1 MFVARSIA
9 ADHRDLIHDVSFD
22 FHGRRMATCSS
33 DQSVKVWDKSENGDW
48 HCTASWK
55 THSGSVWRVT
65 WAHPEFGQVLA
76 SCSFDR
82 TAAVWEEIVG
92 ESNDKLRGQSHWV
105 KRTTLVDSRTS
116 VTDVKFAPKHMGLML
131 ATCSA
136 DGVVRIYEAPDVMN
150 LSQWSLQHE
159 ISCKLS
165 CSCISWNP
173 SSSRAHSPMIAVG
186 SDDNSPNILAKV
198 QIYEYNEN
206 TRKYAKAE
214 ALMTVTDPVHDIA
227 FAPNLGRSFHILAV
241 ATKDVRIFTLKPL
254 RKELSTSGGLT
265 KFEIHIVAQF
275 DNHNSQVWRV
285 SWNITGT
292 VLASSGDDGCV
303 RLWKANY
310 MDNWKCTGI
319 LKGNGSPVNGSS
331 QQGIFN
337 ASLGSANTS
346 LQNSL
351 NGSSASR
358 YFFPPL
364 DSPRAG
370 SRWSSHAQLLP
381 PPPLIEHSCDADTA
395 NLQYP
400 HPRRRCVSRP
410 LNLLPENEGVY
421 IRLSRFLKLFLP
433 AASRRPMAGSGSVSP
448 IGWRRGAARRGRQ
461 GEARARARESLGG
474 VRGGAA
480 HAPRPRRG
488 AAGGVWFLSRARCC
502 WTGADRVAKQNAIL
516 NNSCRMMED
525 FRNIADETFPSFLGN
540 SLSNSASVTFEN
552 VTISSNPGLPV
563 AASTVAR
570 STTGCDNRLSDTCA
584 SYLEGQH
591 VPPSGSSH
599 SSQSDP
605 EPVGRFAL
613 SFHDDME
620 VATQVKEPQPTPV
633 SLKESPSVCG
643 EQDQNVIEHSSRSQD
658 TLLEVLPLER
668 LEDLSTGICFL
679 PDSKNNKIGPSEPSE
694 KLIEGAISSEHLSN
708 SLSSF
713 LENEKLSS
721 LASSEEDSTDDD
733 IDDEEFFD
741 NQLEAYFEQLIQ
753 PEMTRGDTDVQNL
766 SERCTALKLSE
777 NGLIQEN
784 ILVPDTFQAVTG
796 VDSGNASDE
805 DSQNQD
811 ITACSVQREV
821 LPRAVKQLNSVTTG
835 DVLDSCTAAEL
846 QLDSLYLQQVD
857 NHKADVSDV
866 LPKQDIQSTEC
877 QAAASDVEVLHAAGG
892 VLGHYTTPKV
902 LLSADAPQTDATECE
917 VGLPDA
923 YLSPT
928 ADSCENI
935 SLATSDRGDIPHSI
949 VYQNEEGKWV
959 TDLAYYT
966 SFDEEQDLNLSEDD
980 KINEQFITGSE
991 AAAMI
996 AQDQEEFEK
1005 AHKLVQVEKV
1015 DILNASEL
1023 ADTSWKSANSCILL
1037 RTPDLDKDASYLH
1050 LSLGEFFGQRSEALG
1065 CLGGGSDVKRPSFGY
1080 YITSPKKRQ
1089 PVALL
1094 RQSDS
1099 SGGDN
1104 GQEISQLSEVFSDDL
1119 EAQTKNHA
1127 NSTGCEGAW
1136 HGMDTAVGIHKS
1148 VNTEDATKIKVKDAI
1163 HKDKLEDGLSN
1174 HSDSVLS
1181 ISTIASAI
1189 ANASSSADP
1198 SQLAAMMMA
1207 LPTKS
1212 KRMCFFPGIVK
1223 EMELSA
1229 NQVLSNNEENSAFDL
1244 EKYLKKTDEIG
1255 HESDYESIVKHEASV
1270 QNLMPDTFLLDK
1282 GKNKDTLAEDSINNH
1297 SKQQEREKHCL
1308 GYFNEEN
1315 NRQNFSSLS
1324 AVPNHEATTANSVKC
1339 SEKLSDLLNHK
1350 YLQLVNADHRS
1361 DTLDT
1366 QTSPTGNEAKESGI
1380 PLAAKMEAAQRSP
1393 LAYQTNDLT
1402 SRCGIRE
1409 DTETVDQTT
1418 NAVPDPCSDLV
1429 ERNTGNNLSLNTLKR
1444 PKQSSKYVSVSPTKV
1459 KPTQKLNSDAKK
1471 QNANIE
1477 KRYRDANTGCGRNGK
1492 HVTFEQL
1499 SPASQNS
1506 TEHKPILPEGDL
1518 QPLEDEQCS
1527 FRPSTSPLIH
1537 SSPSET
1543 SGTAF
1548 SGSETDFTCT
1558 PCYQESSCK
1567 GSVLPQSVYSSPSMS
1582 RLTYVSASDSTLK
1595 NTAVIHNPEIYWSE
1609 DASEL
1614 STTIIQASPTP
1625 LQEHRNENLEDQ
1637 SCQTNRKEA
1646 LLNIDQKSEENELEG
1661 LKRKLDDVLGQE
1673 LSKESFLKK
1682 EKQLASIPSDVAANH
1697 KELDHVQSALPS
1709 KFCIFQPHC
1718 ANDAQ
1723 EVWQDQTS
1731 KAQRQGLPSLNVLP
1745 VYPGLS
1751 TYMPFSQ
1758 NSSGE
1763 QYVPISSLKSCVITS
1778 ESQASSSVP
1787 TLLTGH
1793 SLAMTPFAPQHLG
1806 NIPSTGKTV
1815 LSQFHGC
1822 SSAGFVLPAG
1832 IPCSSIP
1839 AGHVENP
1846 LMVGIPLG
1854 PNIGPGS
1861 LGAASLCNPH
1871 STSWNKNILNIK
1883 SCTGQPLGA
1892 DRNEWESSKSPGI
1905 GHVKVPE
1912 ELKFPNACCVG
1923 IASQTV
1929 LSIFNPT
1936 DRWLQVSIG
1945 ILSVSVNGEKMDPVK
1960 YQCLV
1965 FKNKTIVGSYSTND
1979 LKILFLP
1986 CHSGIFQCILNVSS
2000 WPVSADAETIVQAE
2014 ALASRVV
2021 LTAVAENPN
2030 LEVEIGKRDSL
2041 DFGDLTSGSWKAL
2054 PLKLINK
2061 THAFVPIRLTINANA
2076 VAWRCFTFSKE
2087 PVNSSNEQSLQMDA
2101 VSQIAAPSVVNHVI
2115 HASYDGQ
2122 DPEALTVWVLFHAP
2136 KKQISGSDSL
2146 GPADE
2151 FFARVDVEV
2160 DSPGPSSVIKSI
2172 PLRARAGTARIHA
2185 PKDLQKIYLSTS
2197 VGSTAK
2203 QQLPLKNAGNI
2214 GVYLKVKTSGQDS
2227 CFAVEPE
2234 NLFLLPGE
2242 EREVTVLFYPRN
2254 VTTTESTL
2262 KILVLPSGPQYEVVL
2277 KGEVELEEN
2286 RPVPTAA
2293 GCSDIPPILSNKQF
2307 VAWGGVTIGASVQQK
2322 LTLRNDSPSVTQH
2335 LRLLIRGQDQDC
2347 FQLQSIFGSE
2357 ERLTSN
2363 WELKIRPKEDTNIY
2377 LMFAPTRITC
2387 CFAKLEIKQ
2396 LGIRSQPG
2404 IKFTIPLSGYGG
2416 TSNITL
2422 ENVKKL
2428 SDSYMVTLDGLLPA
2442 RVRKASFRIRNTG
2455 SRAAYVKALCFA
2467 NLQTKPVMDPP
2478 AVMVSPEKF
2487 VLREGTHEVI
2497 NITWNPMEREEN
2509 FCKTNTLVS
2518 TVCFFCGDEVARQQ
2532 YRRGMMYKPEVE
2544 KHTIPEDGL
2553 LRDIV
2558 FDEEFQGE
2566 QLVTEVCDIP
2576 RGTNDIHLFY
2586 ANMRKIVLFVVGYST
2601 SDQDGIQRSPGCHL
2615 ELDRFENSV
2624 RYINA
2629 ALDVLPVKGPQ
2640 GPPLPVK
2647 TDDLAQNKSDAQ
2659 QTWSV
2664 NPEYLTLTSPSISG
2678 TADTGHVQ
2686 IVNNSNRMLTFE
2698 LSWPAHCLT
2707 ITPQHGVI
2715 EPGSSTLILVSPNP
2729 SLATKPSLIPWSGL
2743 IYIHCDN
2750 GQKLIKVQIQEA
2762 VSESVS
2768 GADFPSRRH
2777 GIFTSQSGSPTVH
2790 VAKPLSVLPLTKMK
2804 IKNRTVVFPKT
2815 RPGQSSES
2823 YLEMENKGDEN
2834 VKWHLSSFAPPYVKD
2849 VDGTASVYR
2858 VTYSV
2863 FRFSHVSGTLEAHRE
2878 GKVAVVFLPRD
2889 KGDYSQFWDLECHP
2903 VEKPSWKHKLKF
2915 QLSGAGA
2922 KTENE
2927 ASIVKASA
2935 SALTKTELPVIPE
2948 MKVYSEAC
2956 TIKSGQNV
2964 VIRGVYAPEDLYT
2977 FPPTRVGESCMLKV
2991 NLRNNSF
2998 TTQLLKF
3005 LSPREPFYVKHSK
3018 YSLRSHHY
3026 INVPVQ
3032 FKPKAEGKFEGL
3044 FVVLTTKYGSVNI
3057 RLRGKAIAEK

>member
-1 MFVARSIA
+1 WCPASLQATATLEKFPPSFIA
-9 ADHRDLIHDVSFD
+9 EHD
-22 FHGRRMATCSS
+22 ATWMDS
-33 DQSVKVWDKSENGDW
+33 
-48 HCTASWK
+48 
-55 THSGSVWRVT
+55 
-65 WAHPEFGQVLA
+65 PFGQ
-76 SCSFDR
+76 
-82 TAAVWEEIVG
+82 
-92 ESNDKLRGQSHWV
+92 
-105 KRTTLVDSRTS
+105 
-116 VTDVKFAPKHMGLML
+116 
-131 ATCSA
+131 
-136 DGVVRIYEAPDVMN
+136 
-150 LSQWSLQHE
+150 
-159 ISCKLS
+159 
-165 CSCISWNP
+165 
-173 SSSRAHSPMIAVG
+173 
-186 SDDNSPNILAKV
+186 
-198 QIYEYNEN
+198 
-206 TRKYAKAE
+206 
-214 ALMTVTDPVHDIA
+214 
-227 FAPNLGRSFHILAV
+227 
-241 ATKDVRIFTLKPL
+241 
-254 RKELSTSGGLT
+254 
-265 KFEIHIVAQF
+265 
-275 DNHNSQVWRV
+275 
-285 SWNITGT
+285 
-292 VLASSGDDGCV
+292 
-303 RLWKANY
+303 
-310 MDNWKCTGI
+310 
-319 LKGNGSPVNGSS
+319 
-331 QQGIFN
+331 
-337 ASLGSANTS
+337 LGSAV
-346 LQNSL
+346 LIMC
-351 NGSSASR
+351 
-358 YFFPPL
+358 PPY
-364 DSPRAG
+364 
-370 SRWSSHAQLLP
+370 LLP
-381 PPPLIEHSCDADTA
+381 PP
-395 NLQYP
+395 
-400 HPRRRCVSRP
+400 
-410 LNLLPENEGVY
+410 VY
-421 IRLSRFLKLFLP
+421 
-433 AASRRPMAGSGSVSP
+433 
-448 IGWRRGAARRGRQ
+448 
-461 GEARARARESLGG
+461 
-474 VRGGAA
+474 
-480 HAPRPRRG
+480 
-488 AAGGVWFLSRARCC
+488 
-502 WTGADRVAKQNAIL
+502 
-516 NNSCRMMED
+516 
-525 FRNIADETFPSFLGN
+525 
-540 SLSNSASVTFEN
+540 
-552 VTISSNPGLPV
+552 
-563 AASTVAR
+563 
-570 STTGCDNRLSDTCA
+570 
-584 SYLEGQH
+584 
-591 VPPSGSSH
+591 
-599 SSQSDP
+599 
-605 EPVGRFAL
+605 
-613 SFHDDME
+613 
-620 VATQVKEPQPTPV
+620 
-633 SLKESPSVCG
+633 
-643 EQDQNVIEHSSRSQD
+643 
-658 TLLEVLPLER
+658 
-668 LEDLSTGICFL
+668 
-679 PDSKNNKIGPSEPSE
+679 
-694 KLIEGAISSEHLSN
+694 
-708 SLSSF
+708 
-713 LENEKLSS
+713 
-721 LASSEEDSTDDD
+721 
-733 IDDEEFFD
+733 
-741 NQLEAYFEQLIQ
+741 
-753 PEMTRGDTDVQNL
+753 
-766 SERCTALKLSE
+766 
-777 NGLIQEN
+777 
-784 ILVPDTFQAVTG
+784 
-796 VDSGNASDE
+796 
-805 DSQNQD
+805 
-811 ITACSVQREV
+811 
-821 LPRAVKQLNSVTTG
+821 
-835 DVLDSCTAAEL
+835 
-846 QLDSLYLQQVD
+846 
-857 NHKADVSDV
+857 
-866 LPKQDIQSTEC
+866 
-877 QAAASDVEVLHAAGG
+877 
-892 VLGHYTTPKV
+892 
-902 LLSADAPQTDATECE
+902 
-917 VGLPDA
+917 
-923 YLSPT
+923 
-928 ADSCENI
+928 
-935 SLATSDRGDIPHSI
+935 
-949 VYQNEEGKWV
+949 
-959 TDLAYYT
+959 
-966 SFDEEQDLNLSEDD
+966 
-980 KINEQFITGSE
+980 
-991 AAAMI
+991 
-996 AQDQEEFEK
+996 
-1005 AHKLVQVEKV
+1005 
-1015 DILNASEL
+1015 
-1023 ADTSWKSANSCILL
+1023 
-1037 RTPDLDKDASYLH
+1037 
-1050 LSLGEFFGQRSEALG
+1050 
-1065 CLGGGSDVKRPSFGY
+1065 
-1080 YITSPKKRQ
+1080 
-1089 PVALL
+1089 
-1094 RQSDS
+1094 
-1099 SGGDN
+1099 
-1104 GQEISQLSEVFSDDL
+1104 
-1119 EAQTKNHA
+1119 
-1127 NSTGCEGAW
+1127 
-1136 HGMDTAVGIHKS
+1136 
-1148 VNTEDATKIKVKDAI
+1148 
-1163 HKDKLEDGLSN
+1163 
-1174 HSDSVLS
+1174 
-1181 ISTIASAI
+1181 
-1189 ANASSSADP
+1189 
-1198 SQLAAMMMA
+1198 
-1207 LPTKS
+1207 
-1212 KRMCFFPGIVK
+1212 
-1223 EMELSA
+1223 
-1229 NQVLSNNEENSAFDL
+1229 
-1244 EKYLKKTDEIG
+1244 
-1255 HESDYESIVKHEASV
+1255 
-1270 QNLMPDTFLLDK
+1270 
-1282 GKNKDTLAEDSINNH
+1282 
-1297 SKQQEREKHCL
+1297 
-1308 GYFNEEN
+1308 
-1315 NRQNFSSLS
+1315 
-1324 AVPNHEATTANSVKC
+1324 
-1339 SEKLSDLLNHK
+1339 
-1350 YLQLVNADHRS
+1350 
-1361 DTLDT
+1361 
-1366 QTSPTGNEAKESGI
+1366 
-1380 PLAAKMEAAQRSP
+1380 
-1393 LAYQTNDLT
+1393 
-1402 SRCGIRE
+1402 
-1409 DTETVDQTT
+1409 
-1418 NAVPDPCSDLV
+1418 CSD
-1429 ERNTGNNLSLNTLKR
+1429 
-1444 PKQSSKYVSVSPTKV
+1444 
-1459 KPTQKLNSDAKK
+1459 
-1471 QNANIE
+1471 
-1477 KRYRDANTGCGRNGK
+1477 
-1492 HVTFEQL
+1492 
-1499 SPASQNS
+1499 
-1506 TEHKPILPEGDL
+1506 
-1518 QPLEDEQCS
+1518 
-1527 FRPSTSPLIH
+1527 
-1537 SSPSET
+1537 
-1543 SGTAF
+1543 
-1548 SGSETDFTCT
+1548 
-1558 PCYQESSCK
+1558 
-1567 GSVLPQSVYSSPSMS
+1567 
-1582 RLTYVSASDSTLK
+1582 
-1595 NTAVIHNPEIYWSE
+1595 

-1625 LQEHRNENLEDQ
+1625 LQEHRKENLEDQ

-1682 EKQLASIPSDVAANH
+1682 EKQLASIPSDVAASH
-1697 KELDHVQSALPS
+1697 KELDHVQPALPS
-1709 KFCIFQPHC
+1709 KFCIFQPLC
-1718 ANDAQ
+1718 SNDAQ

-1793 SLAMTPFAPQHLG
+1793 SLATTPFAPQHLG

-1815 LSQFHGC
+1815 LSQFRGC
-1822 SSAGFVLPAG
+1822 SSAGFGLPAG

-1846 LMVGIPLG
+1846 LIVGIPLG

-1883 SCTGQPLGA
+1883 PCTGQPLGA
-1892 DRNEWESSKSPGI
+1892 DRNEWELSKSPGI

-1936 DRWLQVSIG
+1936 ERWLQVSIG

-2030 LEVEIGKRDSL
+2030 LEVEIGKRDYL

-2087 PVNSSNEQSLQMDA
+2087 PVNPSNEQSLQMDA

-2214 GVYLKVKTSGQDS
+2214 GVYLKVKVGQDS

-2242 EREVTVLFYPRN
+2242 EREVTVLFFPRN
-2254 VTTTESTL
+2254 VTATESTL

-2307 VAWGGVTIGASVQQK
+2307 VAWGGVTLGASVQQK

-2467 NLQTKPVMDPP
+2467 NLQTKLVMDLP
-2478 AVMVSPEKF
+2478 AVMISPEKF
-2487 VLREGTHEVI
+2487 VLREGTHEV
-2497 NITWNPMEREEN
+2497 
-2509 FCKTNTLVS
+2509 L
-2518 TVCFFCGDEVARQQ
+2518 
-2532 YRRGMMYKPEVE
+2532 
-2544 KHTIPEDGL
+2544 
-2553 LRDIV
+2553 
-2558 FDEEFQGE
+2558 
-2566 QLVTEVCDIP
+2566 CDIP

-2586 ANMRKIVLFVVGYST
+2586 ANMRKIVLFVVGCST
-2601 SDQDGIQRSPGCHL
+2601 SDQDGIQRSPG
-2615 ELDRFENSV
+2615 S
-2624 RYINA
+2624 
-2629 ALDVLPVKGPQ
+2629 LDVLPVKGPQ

-2647 TDDLAQNKSDAQ
+2647 TDDLVQNKSDAR

-2715 EPGSSTLILVSPNP
+2715 EPRSSTLILVSPNP

-2762 VSESVS
+2762 VAESVP

-2777 GIFTSQSGSPTVH
+2777 GILASQSGSPTVH

-2804 IKNRTVVFPKT
+2804 IKNRTVVLPKT

-2863 FRFSHVSGTLEAHRE
+2863 FRFSRVSGTLEAHRE
-2878 GKVAVVFLPRD
+2878 EKVAVVFLPRD

-2915 QLSGAGA
+2915 QLSGAV
-2922 KTENE
+2922 KNE

-2935 SALTKTELPVIPE
+2935 SALTKTDL
-2948 MKVYSEAC
+2948 
-2956 TIKSGQNV
+2956 QL
-2964 VIRGVYAPEDLYT
+2964 GVYAPEDLYT

-3044 FVVLTTKYGSVNI
+3044 FVVLTTEYGSVNI